1 MIRPLLSF
9 LIVISATMIL
19 SAQSM
24 MEAYEEAIRQS
35 ILNGTYEEMGC
46 GNGLRDFPQFDAGRA
61 CNSNNGYGTASW
73 QPSSTNG
80 GAVGFD
86 VLNCTVPNTP
96 VSSCGFYRVPLAIV
110 IFENPAHVGTN
121 YLNGSG
127 FATLTDTD
135 INNAL
140 TQLNNLYAN
149 AKIQFY
155 EAVPRRRVTN
165 PDFYDF
171 YTSFLGSNEPAT
183 APNNSIDDDNE
194 TASFDVS
201 GIINLY
207 FVGGLNGDHDASG
220 ITGYAPYPPSR
231 DYSIMAYRALF
242 GSTLYHELG
251 HYLGIQHTHNNQ
263 LTNDDNAQY
272 PPQGAMNNSDCLT
285 SGDKIC
291 DTWPDPNFSGC
302 NNATCVY
309 QTTPSPPCGVL
320 TINPAS
326 GTNYGGGVSTILQ
339 RNIMSYNSFNNCRQ
353 DFSPCQYVKAQDV
366 LLNCRMNLCDTAV
379 ARHFNSTVLNNAES
393 PYKEICVGGTIPT
406 FTAKNS
412 CYNWYTVPT
421 GGAPVA
427 TATNTFTPTAAQ
439 LNVNAAGTTFF
450 YIEEVNKYNLS
461 CRQVLR
467 VVVSPKPGNGFNVA
481 DGTSSIVLNGA
492 QTINVNTSGVALD
505 ANQIVG
511 WWLTVDNP
519 ISSTATNQ
527 TTLNTALGS
536 ATVGGAVTSSTP
548 SQIFEATTGTP
559 ATALSLNLDCS
570 VLNPTRNYFLTPF
583 VSGKKAAIADASCV
597 VNLPISNITVGTAAG
612 KRASL
617 SIGGVPCRPV
627 SPPNSPTFTITVNVT
642 GYTGAANNL
651 LIRIRTNATC
661 ALPNAAGGLVA
672 GNGTYTFTQ
681 ANFPAGFDPA
691 TTGLCI
697 LVFENAGNPGGMST
711 GNITASLNITYPG
724 TPAIVF
730 PTVNYTNCLFG
741 TPVQI
746 NCPNNIAVSNTAGC
760 NSGSV
765 NGVTGNSW
773 FNVLDGSGRIIAAVN
788 PGANNLGTVTVSVND
803 MAAVPLDGDGRHY
816 IPRYWNFE
824 SSNFGGIATPFP
836 SGNVGIRLYLLDA
849 ELSAYNT
856 AAGTT
861 NTAAQL
867 NLTHY
872 AGANEDCNLMNNNY
886 STAILEQI
894 SNAVIASSTYNSASG
909 AGYQL
914 QFNLSHFSEIGA
926 SGSTV
931 LLSEATLLQFNST
944 GNESSVDLFWKTNNV
959 NNVERYDVEH
969 SVNGYVFEKIGE
981 IVVTDPNKKDFTFRH
996 LYPTNG
1002 ANYYRLKLI
1011 SANETAYSNVL
1022 SQNFE
1027 LQQTV
1032 KLIPNPSKSETTLAF
1047 YSAPNISETAVEIYD
1062 ISGKMVF
1069 SQVLTVRE
1077 GMNYHTLRTD
1087 LLPAGIYTVRLGT
1100 GAEVTTIRFVKE

>member
-86 VLNCTVPNTP
+86 VLNCTVANTP

-135 INNAL
+135 INIAL

-353 DFSPCQYVKAQDV
+353 DLA
-366 LLNCRMNLCDTAV
+366 L
-379 ARHFNSTVLNNAES
+379 
-393 PYKEICVGGTIPT
+393 
-406 FTAKNS
+406 
-412 CYNWYTVPT
+412 
-421 GGAPVA
+421 
-427 TATNTFTPTAAQ
+427 
-439 LNVNAAGTTFF
+439 
-450 YIEEVNKYNLS
+450 
-461 CRQVLR
+461 
-467 VVVSPKPGNGFNVA
+467 VS
-481 DGTSSIVLNGA
+481 
-492 QTINVNTSGVALD
+492 
-505 ANQIVG
+505 
-511 WWLTVDNP
+511 
-519 ISSTATNQ
+519 
-527 TTLNTALGS
+527 
-536 ATVGGAVTSSTP
+536 
-548 SQIFEATTGTP
+548 
-559 ATALSLNLDCS
+559 
-570 VLNPTRNYFLTPF
+570 
-583 VSGKKAAIADASCV
+583 
-597 VNLPISNITVGTAAG
+597 
-612 KRASL
+612 
-617 SIGGVPCRPV
+617 
-627 SPPNSPTFTITVNVT
+627 
-642 GYTGAANNL
+642 
-651 LIRIRTNATC
+651 
-661 ALPNAAGGLVA
+661 
-672 GNGTYTFTQ
+672 
-681 ANFPAGFDPA
+681 
-691 TTGLCI
+691 
-697 LVFENAGNPGGMST
+697 M
-711 GNITASLNITYPG
+711 
-724 TPAIVF
+724 
-730 PTVNYTNCLFG
+730 
-741 TPVQI
+741 
-746 NCPNNIAVSNTAGC
+746 
-760 NSGSV
+760 
-765 NGVTGNSW
+765 
-773 FNVLDGSGRIIAAVN
+773 
-788 PGANNLGTVTVSVND
+788 
-803 MAAVPLDGDGRHY
+803 
-816 IPRYWNFE
+816 
-824 SSNFGGIATPFP
+824 
-836 SGNVGIRLYLLDA
+836 
-849 ELSAYNT
+849 
-856 AAGTT
+856 
-861 NTAAQL
+861 
-867 NLTHY
+867 
-872 AGANEDCNLMNNNY
+872 
-886 STAILEQI
+886 
-894 SNAVIASSTYNSASG
+894 
-909 AGYQL
+909 
-914 QFNLSHFSEIGA
+914 
-926 SGSTV
+926 
-931 LLSEATLLQFNST
+931 
-944 GNESSVDLFWKTNNV
+944 
-959 NNVERYDVEH
+959 
-969 SVNGYVFEKIGE
+969 
-981 IVVTDPNKKDFTFRH
+981 
-996 LYPTNG
+996 
-1002 ANYYRLKLI
+1002 
-1011 SANETAYSNVL
+1011 
-1022 SQNFE
+1022 
-1027 LQQTV
+1027 
-1032 KLIPNPSKSETTLAF
+1032 
-1047 YSAPNISETAVEIYD
+1047 
-1062 ISGKMVF
+1062 
-1069 SQVLTVRE
+1069 
-1077 GMNYHTLRTD
+1077 
-1087 LLPAGIYTVRLGT
+1087 
-1100 GAEVTTIRFVKE
+1100 